1 MNYTFNPTLPK
12 YGVSLE
18 APSINDIA
26 NVSCYKYADIE
37 YVLSV
42 CDNAYVKYVLNKIPI
57 FNKHKRVL
65 IDIKVHDL
73 STGDYACIP
82 GWHLDGSINPYNLPK
97 KPETFTL
104 FVTGV
109 AALTE
114 FLAKPISFEIDES
127 LDFAARS
134 NLYSR
139 KIPKCH
145 PVTSIPSVTFATYDD
160 SYYHRGKASSGN
172 ERRLL
177 IRTTETDIIAPK
189 NSIYTP
195 YRHS

>member
-12 YGVSLE
+12 YGASLE
-18 APSINDIA
+18 APSFDDIA
-26 NVSCYKYADIE
+26 NVTCYKYADIE
-37 YVLSV
+37 YVLGV
-42 CDNAYVKYVLNKIPI
+42 CDNDYVKYVLSKIPI

-65 IDIKVHDL
+65 IDIKVHNL
-73 STGDYACIP
+73 VVGDYTCVP
-82 GWHLDGSINPYNLPK
+82 GWHLDGSINPNKLPK

-104 FVTGV
+104 FVTGS

-114 FLAKPISFEIDES
+114 FLAQEFIVDIDES

-134 NLYSR
+134 NFYSG
-139 KIPKCH
+139 KIPSSH
-145 PVTSIPSVTFATYDD
+145 PITVIPSCTFSTYDD
-160 SYYHRGKASSGN
+160 SYYHRGKASSGR

-177 IRTTETDIIAPK
+177 IRTTETDIINPK

-195 YRHS
+195 YHHS